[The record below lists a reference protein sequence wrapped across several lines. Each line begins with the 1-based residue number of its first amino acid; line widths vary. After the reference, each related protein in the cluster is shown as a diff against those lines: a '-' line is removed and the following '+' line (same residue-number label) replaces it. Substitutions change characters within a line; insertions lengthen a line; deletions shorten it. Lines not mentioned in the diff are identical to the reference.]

1 MKKKSISV
9 MEETNVLS
17 IVVHLLCE
25 IRDLLQQNRSQDE
38 ELVDTAD
45 AKRLLNKSDSALY
58 RMRKNGEIPWKKIGR
73 KIYYPKSFFTN
84 AFNS

>member
-1 MKKKSISV
+1 

>member
-1 MKKKSISV
+1 MKKEQEQMANL
-9 MEETNVLS
+9 MEFSMAILQT
-17 IVVHLLCE
+17 LCE
-25 IRDLLQQNRSQDE
+25 IRDALQQKSVREE

-58 RMRKNGEIPWKKIGR
+58 RMRMNGEIPWKKIGR

-84 AFNS
+84 AFKT